1 MLCKWKKELQI
12 LELGEVPNDTY
23 DEVFACTTLGDV
35 LSFNDQGICGPG
47 DLRGDYTGGSF
58 RVSGSDVN
66 GINLVIAP
74 VINN

>member
-1 MLCKWKKELQI
+1 MNDINQKLERKFGPKKI
-12 LELGEVPNDTY
+12 KY